1 MLFPSSLRFL
11 SLTFNKLTSVDG
23 VIFPLSLTWLYL
35 DGNHELKC
43 VPLTQERIA
52 AFVTYTGLFCLL
64 IGLFLGL
71 F

>member
-1 MLFPSSLRFL
+1 LRFL